1 MTQASPSNMQEPV
14 TGQVSD
20 QAAGQANGFLAR
32 MRHLFS
38 AKWVMPTITLVMLV
52 LAVMAI
58 YHMLREVKAQE
69 LWIGLQGIPLSS
81 LALSVLFMALSFVFM
96 IGYDASALFYLKKRL
111 PWRTVALGAFTGYA
125 FSNTVGMALVS
136 GASIRYRIYVEAG
149 LDGMDI
155 AKIAAFCA
163 LAFGIGAHVV
173 AAAGL
178 AVHPE
183 LLADR
188 LSLPAD
194 VLRGVGIFGLALAAA
209 VLLWLAPKP
218 RHITLWKWQVDMPGW
233 RLSLTQL
240 AITVFDILFSV
251 ACLYALLPA
260 GSVPFGSLVLVFV
273 LAAALG
279 VASHVPAGF
288 GVFEAVMIAAL
299 GDHVPMAQLMVAL
312 VLFRVIY
319 NLLPLSI
326 AMLLLVW
333 REVRLAQGRP
343 VRHLVDEHSPTAKE
357 GGLRA
362 PMGAPI
368 VMLGDWGA
376 RLVPLAAAGLMF
388 IAGLVMLASA
398 ALPSVPERL
407 VMLNETLP
415 WVLVEISHVLAA
427 LVGLSLLFLARG
439 LQRRLN
445 GAYVLSMV
453 LLALGVV
460 FNLFKGVDYEEAG
473 VLASVALVLFLS
485 RKEFY
490 RRTHLLDSPFS
501 GGWFAAVFAALV
513 GMLALSF
520 FAFKDVAYTHAL
532 WWQFGLDQE
541 AARSLRATLGVGVG
555 VAFLGLMVL
564 LRPPLRVP
572 HEPNAAVLAHAQA
585 IVAAQDHA
593 AANLALLGDK
603 SIMLNADG
611 DAFIMFARQGS
622 SFIALGDVVGGS
634 VGGAAA
640 EDLSWQFRELV
651 SREGGR
657 IAFYQVRPAMLPLY
671 LDMGLAPLKIGEE
684 AVVPLT
690 DFELKGKRHEAN
702 RYVLN
707 RGERVGLSFEYIAA
721 SRWDEVFDEVRAI
734 SDAWLA
740 QRKAREKQF
749 SLGVFDAAYVRHFD
763 LAVVRFQ
770 GRIVAFVTLLS
781 TANRVEVTTDV
792 MRQLADAPRDAVR
805 FMLLKLM
812 LHLKPLGVQ
821 RFSMAMAPLSGLEGH
836 RYAPV
841 WQRIGAAVYQYGGAY
856 YNFSGVRQFKEQF
869 YPQWEPRYLVT
880 QGGLDP
886 AIIMADVAMLIG
898 GGVRGVLGK

>member
-1 MTQASPSNMQEPV
+1 MSQGKTPATEQALPDGER
-14 TGQVSD
+14 GQI
-20 QAAGQANGFLAR
+20 AALFAR
-32 MRHLFS
+32 LRQLFS
-38 AKWVMPTITLVMLV
+38 AKWVMPTITLLMFG
-52 LAVMAI
+52 LAVSAM
-58 YHMLREVKAQE
+58 YHMLRETHPQQLLA
-69 LWIGLQGIPLSS
+69 GLHAMPWSS
-81 LALSVLFMALSFVFM
+81 LALSVLFMGLSFLFM

-178 AVHPE
+178 ALHPE
-183 LLADR
+183 LLSDR
-188 LSLPAD
+188 LNIPVD
-194 VLRGVGIFGLALAAA
+194 VLRGVGLLGLALAAGI
-209 VLLWLAPKP
+209 VLWLVPGP
-218 RHITLWKWQVDMPGW
+218 RYIKLWKWQLNLPGW
-233 RLSLTQL
+233 RLSLIQL

-260 GSVPFGSLVLVFV
+260 GSVPFGTLVLVFV

-279 VASHVPAGF
+279 VASHVPAGL

-299 GDHVPMAQLMVAL
+299 GDHVPLAQLMVAL

-319 NLLPLSI
+319 YLLPLSL

-333 REVRLAQGRP
+333 REVRLAQGRA
-343 VRHLVDEHSPTAKE
+343 VKSLVEESPAAVPRRD
-357 GGLRA
+357 GLRA
-362 PMGAPI
+362 PIGAPI

-376 RLVPLAAAGLMF
+376 RLVPLATAGLMF
-388 IAGLVMLASA
+388 IAGLVVLASA
-398 ALPSVPERL
+398 ALPGVPERL
-407 VMLNETLP
+407 VLLDETLP
-415 WVLVEISHVLAA
+415 WILVEVSHVLAA

-445 GAYVLSMV
+445 GAYALSM
-453 LLALGVV
+453 LLLGLGIV
-460 FNLFKGVDYEEAG
+460 FNLAKGVDFEEAG

-490 RRTHLLDSPFS
+490 RRTRLLDSPFS
-501 GGWFAAVFAALV
+501 GGWFAAVFAALI
-513 GMLALSF
+513 GMMALTF
-520 FAFKDVAYTHAL
+520 FAFKGVEYSPML

-555 VAFLGLMVL
+555 VALLGLMVL

-572 HEPNAAVLAHAQA
+572 HTPNAAVLAHAQA
-585 IVAAQDHA
+585 IVSAQDYA
-593 AANLALLGDK
+593 SANLVLLGDK
-603 SIMLNADG
+603 SIMLNNEG

-622 SFIALGDVVGGS
+622 SFIALGDAVGS
-634 VGGAAA
+634 PNAL
-640 EDLSWQFRELV
+640 EELNWQFRELV

-657 IAFYQVRPAMLPLY
+657 IAFYQVRAQNLPMY
-671 LDMGLAPLKIGEE
+671 LDMGLTPLKIGEE
-684 AVVPLT
+684 AVVSLL

-702 RYVLN
+702 RYILN
-707 RGERVGLSFEYIAA
+707 RGERVGLAFEYVPAA
-721 SRWDEVFDEVRAI
+721 RWDEVFAEVKAV

-740 QRKAREKQF
+740 QRSAREKRF
-749 SLGVFDAAYVRHFD
+749 SLGWFAEDYVRHFD
-763 LAVVRFQ
+763 VAVLRFE
-770 GRIVAFVTLLS
+770 GRIVAFVTVLR
-781 TANRVEVTTDV
+781 TATHVELTTDI
-792 MRQLADAPRDAVR
+792 MRQLADAPRDAMR
-805 FMLLKLM
+805 FLLLKLM
-812 LHLKPLGVQ
+812 LHVKAEGVQ
-821 RFSMAMAPLSGLEGH
+821 RFSLAMAPPSGQEGH
-836 RYAPV
+836 RYVPV
-841 WQRIGAAVYQYGGAY
+841 WQRFGAAIYQYGGAY

-886 AIIMADVAMLIG
+886 AIILADVAMLVG

>member
-1 MTQASPSNMQEPV
+1 MTQASSSSTQEAMPDQATEQI
-14 TGQVSD
+14 TGQTTE
-20 QAAGQANGFLAR
+20 QANGFVAR
-32 MRHLFS
+32 VRHLFS

-58 YHMLREVKAQE
+58 YHMLREVKPQE
-69 LWIGLQGIPLSS
+69 LWMGLQGVPLSS
-81 LALSVLFMALSFVFM
+81 LALSVLFMGLSFVFM

-173 AAAGL
+173 AAAAL

-188 LSLPAD
+188 LSLPLD
-194 VLRGVGIFGLALAAA
+194 MLRAVGVFGLLLAAG
-209 VLLWLAPKP
+209 VVLWLVPKP

-251 ACLYALLPA
+251 ACLYVLLPA
-260 GSVPFGSLVLVFV
+260 GSVPFGTLVLVFV

-279 VASHVPAGF
+279 VASHVPAGL

-319 NLLPLSI
+319 YLLPLSL

-333 REVRLAQGRP
+333 REVRLAQGRTL
-343 VRHLVDEHSPTAKE
+343 RRLVDEPLPSTQE
-357 GGLRA
+357 GGLR
-362 PMGAPI
+362 API
-368 VMLGDWGA
+368 VMLGDWSA

-407 VMLNETLP
+407 VMLNEMLP
-415 WVLVEISHVLAA
+415 WILVEISHVLAA

-501 GGWFAAVFAALV
+501 GGWFAAVLAALV

-532 WWQFGLDQE
+532 WWQFGLNQE
-541 AARSLRATLGVGVG
+541 AARSLRATLGVGFG
-555 VAFLGLMVL
+555 VALLGLMVL

-572 HEPNAAVLAHAQA
+572 HEPDAAMLAQVQA
-585 IVAAQDHA
+585 IVAAQDNA

-603 SIMLNADG
+603 SIMLNEEG

-622 SFIALGDVVGGS
+622 SFIALGDAVGE
-634 VGGAAA
+634 AA
-640 EDLSWQFRELV
+640 EDLNWQFRELV

-671 LDMGLAPLKIGEE
+671 LDMGLIPLKIGEE

-690 DFELKGKRHEAN
+690 DFELRGKRHEAN
-702 RYVLN
+702 RYMLN
-707 RGERVGLSFEYIAA
+707 RGERLGLAFEYVPAA
-721 SRWDEVFDEVRAI
+721 RWDEVFDEVRAV

-740 QRKAREKQF
+740 QRKAREKRF
-749 SLGVFDAAYVRHFD
+749 SLGMFDAAYVRHFD
-763 LAVVRFQ
+763 VAVLRFE
-770 GRIVAFVTLLS
+770 GRIVAFVTLLG
-781 TANRVEVTTDV
+781 TDTKVEVTTDV
-792 MRQLADAPRDAVR
+792 MRQRADAPRDAMR

-812 LHLKPLGVQ
+812 LHLQAEGVQ

-841 WQRIGAAVYQYGGAY
+841 WQRIGAAIYQYGGAY
-856 YNFSGVRQFKEQF
+856 YNFSGVRQFKEHF
-869 YPQWEPRYLVT
+869 YPQWESRYLVT

-886 AIIMADVAMLIG
+886 AIILADIAMLVG

>member
-1 MTQASPSNMQEPV
+1 MTQVSPSNMHEPMSEQV
-14 TGQVSD
+14 TERGDSL
-20 QAAGQANGFLAR
+20 LAR
-32 MRHLFS
+32 VRRLVS
-38 AKWVMPTITLVMLV
+38 AKWVMPTITLLMFV
-52 LAVMAI
+52 LAVSAM
-58 YHMLREVKAQE
+58 YHMLREISPTQLLEGMRA
-69 LWIGLQGIPLSS
+69 IPGSS
-81 LALSVLFMALSFVFM
+81 LALSVLFMALSFLFM
-96 IGYDASALFYLKKRL
+96 VGYDASALFYLKKRL

-178 AVHPE
+178 ALHPQ

-194 VLRGVGIFGLALAAA
+194 VLRGVGIFGLALAAV
-209 VLLWLAPKP
+209 VLLWLVPKP
-218 RHITLWKWQVDMPGW
+218 RHITLWKWQVNMPGW

-251 ACLYALLPA
+251 ACLYVLLPA
-260 GSVPFGSLVLVFV
+260 GSVPFGTLVLVFV

-279 VASHVPAGF
+279 VASHVPAGL

-299 GDHVPMAQLMVAL
+299 GDHVPVAQLMVAL
-312 VLFRVIY
+312 VLFRIIY
-319 NLLPLSI
+319 YLLPLSL
-326 AMLLLVW
+326 AMLLLTW
-333 REVRLAQGRP
+333 REVRLARGQS
-343 VRHLVDEHSPTAKE
+343 VSSLLDESPTVASRW
-357 GGLRA
+357 GGWRA
-362 PMGAPI
+362 PMGA
-368 VMLGDWGA
+368 LGDWSA
-376 RLVPLAAAGLMF
+376 RLVPLAVAGLMF

-398 ALPSVPERL
+398 ALPGVPARL
-407 VMLNETLP
+407 AMLDENLP
-415 WVLVEISHVLAA
+415 WELVEISHVLAA

-453 LLALGVV
+453 LLGLGVM

-473 VLASVALVLFLS
+473 MLASVALVLFLS

-490 RRTHLLDSPFS
+490 RRTRLLDSPFS
-501 GGWFAAVFAALV
+501 GGWFAAVLAALV

-520 FAFKDVAYTHAL
+520 FAFKDVTYTHAL

-585 IVAAQDHA
+585 IVAHQDNA
-593 AANLALLGDK
+593 AANLVLLGDK
-603 SIMLNADG
+603 SVMINDEG

-622 SFIALGDVVGGS
+622 SFIALGDA
-634 VGGAAA
+634 VGGAA
-640 EDLSWQFRELV
+640 EDLNWQFRELV

-671 LDMGLAPLKIGEE
+671 LDMGLTPLKIGEE
-684 AVVPLT
+684 AVVPLM

-707 RGERVGLSFEYIAA
+707 RGERVGLSFEYIEA

-749 SLGVFDAAYVRHFD
+749 SLGMFDAAYVRHFD

-781 TANRVEVTTDV
+781 TASRVEVTTDV

-812 LHLKPLGVQ
+812 LYLKPLGVR

-886 AIIMADVAMLIG
+886 AIILADIAMLVG
-898 GGVRGVLGK
+898 GGMRGVLGK

>member
-1 MTQASPSNMQEPV
+1 MNPEPINALVTETPASLLTRLRRV
-14 TGQVSD
+14 
-20 QAAGQANGFLAR
+20 
-32 MRHLFS
+32 FS
-38 AKWVMPTITLVMLV
+38 AKWIMPTITLLMFV
-52 LAVMAI
+52 LAISAI
-58 YHMLREVKAQE
+58 YHMLRETSPQQLMDGIRA
-69 LWIGLQGIPLSS
+69 IPLGSI
-81 LALSVLFMALSFVFM
+81 ALSVLFMALSFVFM

-178 AVHPE
+178 ALHPG

-188 LSLPAD
+188 LSLPVD
-194 VLRGVGIFGLALAAA
+194 VLRGVGLFGLALAAG
-209 VLLWLAPKP
+209 VLLWLVPKS
-218 RHITLWKWQVDMPGW
+218 RHIKLWKWQVNMPGW

-251 ACLYALLPA
+251 ACLYVLLPA
-260 GSVPFGSLVLVFV
+260 GSVPFGTLVLVFV

-279 VASHVPAGF
+279 VASHVPAGL

-299 GDHVPMAQLMVAL
+299 GDHVPMAQLTVAL
-312 VLFRVIY
+312 VLFRIIY
-319 NLLPLSI
+319 YLLPLSL

-333 REVRLAQGRP
+333 HEVRVAQGRAVASLLDEP
-343 VRHLVDEHSPTAKE
+343 VVAQPKPSA
-357 GGLRA
+357 LRA
-362 PMGAPI
+362 RVGAF
-368 VMLGDWGA
+368 GDWGA

-388 IAGLVMLASA
+388 IAGLAMLASA
-398 ALPSVPERL
+398 ALPGVPERL
-407 VMLNETLP
+407 ALLDERLP
-415 WVLVEISHVLAA
+415 WMLVEVSHVLAA

-445 GAYVLSMV
+445 GAYALSMV
-453 LLALGVV
+453 VLLLGILL
-460 FNLFKGVDYEEAG
+460 NLIKGFDYEEAI
-473 VLASVALVLFLS
+473 VLAAVAMVLFLS

-490 RRTHLLDSPFS
+490 RRTRLLDSSFS
-501 GGWFAAVFAALV
+501 AGWLAAVFAALV

-520 FAFKDVAYTHAL
+520 FAFKDVAYTPML

-541 AARSLRATLGVGVG
+541 AARSLRATLGVGFG
-555 VAFLGLMVL
+555 VVLLGLMVL
-564 LRPPLRVP
+564 LRPPVRVP
-572 HEPNAAVLAHAQA
+572 HAPNAAVLAHAQA
-585 IVAAQDHA
+585 IVATQDNA
-593 AANLALLGDK
+593 SANLALLGDK
-603 SIMLNADG
+603 SIMLNEDG
-611 DAFIMFARQGS
+611 DAFLMFARQGS
-622 SFIALGDVVGGS
+622 SFIALGDAVSTPAVDGD
-634 VGGAAA
+634 AA
-640 EDLSWQFRELV
+640 EELTWQFRELV

-657 IAFYQVRPAMLPLY
+657 IAFYQVRAESLPLY
-671 LDMGLAPLKIGEE
+671 LDMGLTPLKIGEE
-684 AVVPLT
+684 AVVALP

-702 RYVLN
+702 RYIIN
-707 RGERVGLSFEYIAA
+707 RGERAGLAFEYLPAA
-721 SRWDEVFDEVRAI
+721 RWDEVFAEVQAV
-734 SDAWLA
+734 SDAWMA
-740 QRKAREKQF
+740 QRKAREKRF
-749 SLGVFDAAYVRHFD
+749 SLGMFAADYVRRFD
-763 LAVVRFQ
+763 VALLRFE
-770 GRIVAFVTLLS
+770 GHIVAFVTVLR
-781 TANRVEVTTDV
+781 TASHVEATIDV
-792 MRQLADAPRDAVR
+792 MRHLPNAPRDAVR

-812 LHLKPLGVQ
+812 LHLKAEGVQ
-821 RFSMAMAPLSGLEGH
+821 RFSLAMAPLSGLEGH

-841 WQRIGAAVYQYGGAY
+841 WQRIGAAIYQYGGAY

-886 AIIMADVAMLIG
+886 AIILADVAMLVG

>member
-1 MTQASPSNMQEPV
+1 MSYGKTPAAEHALPEGER
-14 TGQVSD
+14 GQSS
-20 QAAGQANGFLAR
+20 ALFAR
-32 MRHLFS
+32 LRRVFS
-38 AKWVMPTITLVMLV
+38 AKWVMPTITLLMFG
-52 LAVMAI
+52 LAVSAM
-58 YHMLREVKAQE
+58 YHMLREIQPQQLLA
-69 LWIGLQGIPLSS
+69 GLHAMPWSS
-81 LALSVLFMALSFVFM
+81 LALSVLFMGLSFLFM

-178 AVHPE
+178 ALHPE
-183 LLADR
+183 LLSDR
-188 LSLPAD
+188 LHIPVD
-194 VLRGVGIFGLALAAA
+194 VLRGVGLLGLAMAAG
-209 VLLWLAPKP
+209 VLLWLVPRP
-218 RHITLWKWQVDMPGW
+218 RHIKLWRWQLDLPGW

-251 ACLYALLPA
+251 ACLYVLLPA
-260 GSVPFGSLVLVFV
+260 GSVPFGTLVLVFV

-279 VASHVPAGF
+279 VASHVPAGL

-299 GDHVPMAQLMVAL
+299 GEHVPLAQLMVAL

-319 NLLPLSI
+319 YLLPLSL
-326 AMLLLVW
+326 AMSLLVW
-333 REVRLAQGRP
+333 REVRLAQGRA
-343 VRHLVDEHSPTAKE
+343 VTSLVNEPHAAVSRLD
-357 GGLRA
+357 GLRA
-362 PMGAPI
+362 PIG
-368 VMLGDWGA
+368 VLGDWGA
-376 RLVPLAAAGLMF
+376 RLVPLATAGLMF
-388 IAGLVMLASA
+388 IAGLAMLASA
-398 ALPSVPERL
+398 ALPGVPERL
-407 VMLNETLP
+407 ALLDETLP
-415 WVLVEISHVLAA
+415 WVLVEVSHVLAA

-445 GAYVLSMV
+445 GAYVLSM
-453 LLALGVV
+453 LLLGLGIV
-460 FNLFKGVDYEEAG
+460 FNLAKGVDFEEAG
-473 VLASVALVLFLS
+473 VLATVALVLFLS

-490 RRTHLLDSPFS
+490 RRTRLLDSPFS
-501 GGWFAAVFAALV
+501 GGWFAAVFAALL

-520 FAFKDVAYTHAL
+520 FAFKGVEYSPML

-541 AARSLRATLGVGVG
+541 AARSLRATLGVGIG
-555 VAFLGLMVL
+555 VALLGLMVL

-572 HEPNAAVLAHAQA
+572 HTPNAAVLAHAQA
-585 IVAAQDHA
+585 IVSTQDNA
-593 AANLALLGDK
+593 SANLALLGDK
-603 SIMLNADG
+603 SIMLNDEG

-622 SFIALGDVVGGS
+622 SFIALGDAVGD
-634 VGGAAA
+634 VPENPNAL
-640 EDLSWQFRELV
+640 EELSWQFRELV

-657 IAFYQVRPAMLPLY
+657 IAFYQVRAQNLPMY
-671 LDMGLAPLKIGEE
+671 LDMGLTPLKIGEE
-684 AVVPLT
+684 AVVSLL

-702 RYVLN
+702 RYIVN
-707 RGERVGLSFEYIAA
+707 RGERVGLAFEYVPAA
-721 SRWDEVFDEVRAI
+721 RWDEVFAEVKGV

-740 QRKAREKQF
+740 QRNAREKRF
-749 SLGVFDAAYVRHFD
+749 SLGLFAAEYVRHFD
-763 LAVVRFQ
+763 VAVLRFE
-770 GRIVAFVTLLS
+770 GRIVAFVTVLR
-781 TANRVEVTTDV
+781 TATNVELTTDV
-792 MRQLADAPRDAVR
+792 MRQLADAPRDAMR
-805 FMLLKLM
+805 FLLLKLM
-812 LHLKPLGVQ
+812 LYAKAEGVQ
-821 RFSMAMAPLSGLEGH
+821 HFSLAMAPLSGLEGH

-841 WQRIGAAVYQYGGAY
+841 WQRIGAAIYQYGGAY

-886 AIIMADVAMLIG
+886 AIILADVAMLVG

>member
-1 MTQASPSNMQEPV
+1 MKIMSASVLFERV
-14 TGQVSD
+14 KRVF
-20 QAAGQANGFLAR
+20 AAQ
-32 MRHLFS
+32 
-38 AKWVMPTITLVMLV
+38 WVMPTITLLMFV
-52 LAVMAI
+52 LAVSAM
-58 YHMLREVKAQE
+58 YHMLRDISPAQLLE
-69 LWIGLQGIPLSS
+69 GMRAIPGSS
-81 LALSVLFMALSFVFM
+81 LALSVLFMALSFLFM
-96 IGYDASALFYLKKRL
+96 VGYDASALFYLKKRL

-178 AVHPE
+178 ALHPQ

-188 LSLPAD
+188 LSLPVD
-194 VLRGVGIFGLALAAA
+194 VLRGVGMFGLALAAA
-209 VLLWLAPKP
+209 VLLWLVPKP
-218 RHITLWKWQVDMPGW
+218 RHITLWKWQVNMPGW

-251 ACLYALLPA
+251 ACLYVLLPA
-260 GSVPFGSLVLVFV
+260 GSVPFGTLVLVFV

-279 VASHVPAGF
+279 VASHVPAGL

-299 GDHVPMAQLMVAL
+299 GDHVPVAQLMVAL
-312 VLFRVIY
+312 VLFRIIY
-319 NLLPLSI
+319 YLLPLSL
-326 AMLLLVW
+326 AMLLLTW
-333 REVRLAQGRP
+333 REVRLARGQA
-343 VRHLVDEHSPTAKE
+343 VSSLLDESPAATSRW
-357 GGLRA
+357 GGWRT
-362 PMGAPI
+362 PMG
-368 VMLGDWGA
+368 VLGDWGT
-376 RLVPLAAAGLMF
+376 RLVPLAVAGLMF

-398 ALPSVPERL
+398 ALPGVPERL
-407 VMLNETLP
+407 VLLDENLP
-415 WVLVEISHVLAA
+415 WELVEISHVLAA

-460 FNLFKGVDYEEAG
+460 FNLFKGVDFEEAG
-473 VLASVALVLFLS
+473 VLTSVALVLFLS

-490 RRTHLLDSPFS
+490 RRTRLLDSPFS

-520 FAFKDVAYTHAL
+520 FAFKDVIYTPAL

-541 AARSLRATLGVGVG
+541 AARSLRATLGVAVG
-555 VAFLGLMVL
+555 VAFLGVMVL

-572 HEPNAAVLAHAQA
+572 HTPNAAVLAHAQA
-585 IVAAQDHA
+585 IVSRQDNA
-593 AANLALLGDK
+593 AANLVLLGDK
-603 SIMLNADG
+603 SVMLNEEG

-622 SFIALGDVVGGS
+622 SFIALGEAVGDATVVP
-634 VGGAAA
+634 GAL
-640 EDLSWQFRELV
+640 EDLNWQFRELV

-657 IAFYQVRPAMLPLY
+657 IAFYQVRAQNLPVY
-671 LDMGLAPLKIGEE
+671 LDMGLTPLKIGEE
-684 AVVPLT
+684 AVVLLT
-690 DFELKGKRHEAN
+690 DFELKGKRNEAN

-707 RGERVGLSFEYIAA
+707 YGERVGMSFEYLSA

-740 QRKAREKQF
+740 QRKAREKRF
-749 SLGVFDAAYVRHFD
+749 SLGMFDAAYVRHFD

-781 TANRVEVTTDV
+781 TASRVEVTTDV

-856 YNFSGVRQFKEQF
+856 YNFSGVRQFKEHF

>member
-1 MTQASPSNMQEPV
+1 MSQTHSSRSQ
-14 TGQVSD
+14 D
-20 QAAGQANGFLAR
+20 AAPEQLIKPTKGFLAR
-32 MRHLFS
+32 LRRLFS
-38 AKWVMPTITLVMLV
+38 AKWLMPTITLLMFV
-52 LAVMAI
+52 LAISAI
-58 YHMLREVKAQE
+58 YHMLREVSPQALLE
-69 LWIGLQGIPLSS
+69 GIRAIPLGSI
-81 LALSVLFMALSFVFM
+81 ALSVLFMALSFVFM

-178 AVHPE
+178 ALHPE

-188 LSLPAD
+188 LNVSVD
-194 VLRGVGIFGLALAAA
+194 ILRGVGLFGLALAAG
-209 VLLWLAPKP
+209 VLLWLVPKP

-260 GSVPFGSLVLVFV
+260 DSVPFGTLVLVFV

-279 VASHVPAGF
+279 VASHVPAGL

-299 GDHVPMAQLMVAL
+299 GDHVPMAQLTVAL
-312 VLFRVIY
+312 VLFRIIY
-319 NLLPLSI
+319 YLLPLSL

-333 REVRLAQGRP
+333 REVRLARGRA
-343 VRHLVDEHSPTAKE
+343 VSNLVDEPPPLPKR
-357 GGLRA
+357 GVLRA
-362 PMGAPI
+362 RVGA
-368 VMLGDWGA
+368 LGDWGA

-388 IAGLVMLASA
+388 IAGLAMLASA
-398 ALPSVPERL
+398 ALPGVPERL
-407 VMLNETLP
+407 ALLDEALP
-415 WVLVEISHVLAA
+415 WMLVEVSHVLAA

-445 GAYVLSMV
+445 GAYVLSIGMLLLGIV
-453 LLALGVV
+453 L
-460 FNLFKGVDYEEAG
+460 NLIKGFDYEEAT
-473 VLASVALVLFLS
+473 VLGTVAVVLFLS

-490 RRTHLLDSPFS
+490 RRTRLLDSSFS
-501 GGWFAAVFAALV
+501 AGWLAAVFAALV

-520 FAFKDVAYTHAL
+520 FAFKDVAYSPML

-541 AARSLRATLGVGVG
+541 AARSLRATLGVGIG
-555 VAFLGLMVL
+555 VALLGLMVL

-572 HEPNAAVLAHAQA
+572 DTPYAAVLAHAQA
-585 IVAAQDHA
+585 IVLEQDCA
-593 AANLALLGDK
+593 SANLALLGDK
-603 SIMLNADG
+603 SIMLNEEG
-611 DAFIMFARQGS
+611 DAFLMFARQGS
-622 SFIALGDVVGGS
+622 SYIALGDVVS
-634 VGGAAA
+634 TPTAASDAA
-640 EDLSWQFRELV
+640 EELAWSFRELV

-657 IAFYQVRPAMLPLY
+657 IAFYQVRAEFLPLY
-671 LDMGLAPLKIGEE
+671 LDMGLTPLKIGEE
-684 AVVPLT
+684 AVVKLQG
-690 DFELKGKRHEAN
+690 FELKGKKQEAN
-702 RYVLN
+702 RYVVN
-707 RGERVGLSFEYIAA
+707 RGERVGLAFEYLPA
-721 SRWDEVFDEVRAI
+721 SRWDEVFDEVKAV

-740 QRKAREKQF
+740 LRKAREKRF
-749 SLGVFDAAYVRHFD
+749 SLGLFAADYVRRFD
-763 LAVVRFQ
+763 VALLRYE
-770 GRIVAFVTLLS
+770 GRIVAFVTVLR
-781 TANRVEVTTDV
+781 TATQVEAMTDV
-792 MRQLADAPRDAVR
+792 MRHLPNAPRDAVR
-805 FMLLKLM
+805 FLLLKLM
-812 LHLKPLGVQ
+812 LHLKAEGVQ
-821 RFSMAMAPLSGLEGH
+821 RFSLAMAPLSGLEGH

-841 WQRIGAAVYQYGGAY
+841 WQRIGAAIYQYGGAY
-856 YNFSGVRQFKEQF
+856 YNFSGVRFFKEQF
-869 YPQWEPRYLVT
+869 YPEWEPRYLVT

-886 AIIMADVAMLIG
+886 AIILADVAILIG